1 MSKANVNTQTKN
13 PPLPQ
18 LKEPTMNW
26 STRNL
31 STDLHKR
38 MVVLSESR
46 GMKMYALMN
55 AALKIGLHEIE
66 QGEGKKE
73 VEE

>member
-1 MSKANVNTQTKN
+1 MSKINTKRKNPSFPSQIN

-18 LKEPTMNW
+18 SKEPTINW

-31 STDLHKR
+31 SMDLHKR
-38 MVVLSESR
+38 LVVLSESR

-55 AALKIGLHEIE
+55 AALRLDY
-66 QGEGKKE
+66 
-73 VEE
+73 VR